1 MKYFTLLLLI
11 IILVP
16 GCGQKHG
23 DGDHQGTAVKRTV
36 WTKKSELFVEYT
48 EPGVA
53 KKSQFLLHFTELA
66 TFKPITEGSLI
77 LTFIHPS
84 GESFSIKIDSPT
96 KPGIFRA
103 DAVFKNTGRYTMKAA
118 LAGKTFSD
126 EIMIDGIDVKGE
138 RDHADKKSSTE
149 KEGYLIAFSK
159 EQQWRI
165 DFKTESPLRQTISSS
180 FVSAG
185 EFIPISSNEVTI
197 SAPLTGILS
206 VSKRLPF
213 LGQKINRDEA
223 VAQIEPAVSQQGG
236 IGQLSAAYAESKNRA
251 ALAQKEHDRA
261 KRLYE
266 AKAVPKRRLEEAELA
281 LDSARAA
288 LSPLERAMESIKKGT
303 FEGRIMVRS
312 PLKGTVVE
320 LLVSNGKAVEA
331 GQPLMRIINTSML
344 WLRANI
350 PATEIGRIKGFS
362 QATFSVAGV
371 GSGFKPTRL
380 VAIND
385 VVDAKSRTV
394 PVIFEVSNPQGVFKA
409 GMFADVSIRTG
420 QVENG
425 VTLPEE
431 ALFEDEGR
439 FFVFVQKDG
448 ESFERREVSAGIR
461 GNGYAHITKGVEE
474 GERIV
479 TKGGYYVKLASLSSR
494 MQQGHGH
501 EH

>member
-1 MKYFTLLLLI
+1 MKYFVLPLLLI
-11 IILVP
+11 MLLS
-16 GCGQKHG
+16 GCGKK
-23 DGDHQGTAVKRTV
+23 DGDADHQEEAVKRTA

-48 EPGVA
+48 GARVG
-53 KKSQFLLHFTELA
+53 KKCQFLLHITDLA
-66 TFKPITEGSLI
+66 AFKPVTEGAI
-77 LTFIHPS
+77 VLTFVQPS
-84 GESFSIKIDSPT
+84 GEPFAIKIEGPA

-103 DAVFKNTGRYTMKAA
+103 EAVFKMAGRHAMKVA
-118 LAGKTFSD
+118 LGGKTFSD
-126 EIMIDGIDVKGE
+126 EVVLEGIEVKGAKNGDE
-138 RDHADKKSSTE
+138 HKPPPE

-165 DFKTESPLRQTISSS
+165 DFKTEYPSRQTLSSS

-185 EFIPISSNEVTI
+185 EFIPLSRNEVTV

-213 LGQKINRDEA
+213 LGQKIGRDE
-223 VAQIEPAVSQQGG
+223 VIAQIEPAVSQQGG
-236 IGQLSAAYAESKNRA
+236 IGQLSAAYSESRNRVV
-251 ALAQKEHDRA
+251 LARKEWERA

-281 LDSARAA
+281 LDSATAA
-288 LSPLERAMESIKKGT
+288 LRPLELAVESMKKGAS
-303 FEGRIMVRS
+303 GNRIVVRS
-312 PLKGTVVE
+312 PLNGTVAE

-331 GQPLMRIINTSML
+331 GQPLLRIIDTSTL

-350 PATEIGRIKGFS
+350 PATEIGKVKSFS
-362 QATFSVAGV
+362 QATFSVAGI
-371 GSGFKPTRL
+371 GSGFNPTRL
-380 VAIND
+380 VAISD

-394 PVIFEVSNPQGVFKA
+394 PVIFEVSNPRALFKA
-409 GMFADVSIRTG
+409 GMFADVSVRTG

-425 VTLPEE
+425 VTLPEA

-439 FFVFVQKDG
+439 FFVFVQRDG
-448 ESFERREVSAGIR
+448 ESFERREVSVGIR
-461 GNGYAHITKGVEE
+461 GNGYAHITKGIEQ

-479 TKGGYYVKLASLSSR
+479 TKGGYYVKLASLSSKP
-494 MQQGHGH
+494 QGHGH